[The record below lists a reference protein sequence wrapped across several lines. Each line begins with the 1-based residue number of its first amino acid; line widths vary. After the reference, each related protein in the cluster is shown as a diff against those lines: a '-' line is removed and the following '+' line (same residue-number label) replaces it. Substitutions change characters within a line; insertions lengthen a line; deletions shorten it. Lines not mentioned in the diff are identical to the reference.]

1 MTESAETS
9 TVGEFDIQSIL
20 SQPDREP
27 GPLGPL
33 VRQQAAVLA
42 FARRTN
48 VQPALSIL
56 MQDAAALVAEVLRAD
71 LSGVAQV
78 VGGGNTLSL
87 QITGSDAE
95 GRPLDPINRKSNME
109 PKGSL
114 AGYTL
119 SVARSVVSLDLAAE
133 KRFSDL
139 FLRKLGVVG
148 AVSIPLYIGPEA
160 YGTLGIYSKQKRK
173 YSEDDAGFAETIAH
187 LLTSSLARVKAEEAL
202 EEHREFAS
210 KVLDSVD
217 TVILTL
223 DIHGNLIDMNR
234 AARQVTQ
241 FSLEEVRDKPFWNV
255 MIAPEEFNLIRGIIW
270 SFSGDEG
277 ACQFESYLL
286 TKDGSRKRV
295 SWSLTM
301 MCDEKRRNKSL
312 LLTGTDRTEQQE
324 MEAELRKTREIAQ
337 KATRALEKSQA
348 AGGRNDVG
356 DESTSNDAV
365 EDESAPRRDGGKTR
379 RPAHAIKPKSGEEL
393 RTSPRQVFNYRQLIA
408 PMYNR
413 RFPSREQFFE
423 VECKDIS
430 AGGIAF
436 RLPERPDFDT
446 LVVLL
451 GKPPT
456 ESHFVAKVVR
466 VAEEEHW
473 GRVMF
478 LIGCRFTGRVSI

>member
-1 MTESAETS
+1 MAESAETS
-9 TVGEFDIQSIL
+9 IVGEFDIKSIL
-20 SQPDREP
+20 SRPDREP
-27 GPLGPL
+27 GPMGPL
-33 VRQQAAVLA
+33 VRQQAVVLA

-56 MQDAAALVAEVLRAD
+56 MQDAATLVAEVLHAD

-87 QITGSDAE
+87 QVTGSDAE
-95 GRPLDPINRKSNME
+95 GRPLDPVNRKSNME
-109 PKGSL
+109 PKASL

-119 SVARSVVSLDLAAE
+119 SAARSVVSADLTTE
-133 KRFSDL
+133 KRFTDL

-148 AVSIPLYIGPEA
+148 VVCIPLYIGSKA
-160 YGTLGIYSKQKRK
+160 YGTLGVYSKQKRRFT
-173 YSEDDAGFAETIAH
+173 EDDAGFAETIAH

-202 EEHREFAS
+202 EEHRDFTS
-210 KVLDSVD
+210 TVLDSVD

-234 AARQVTQ
+234 AGRRVTG
-241 FSLEEVRDKPFWNV
+241 FSVEEVRDKPFWNV
-255 MIAPEEFNLIRGIIW
+255 MIVPEEFNLVRGIIW

-277 ACQFESYLL
+277 SCEFESYLL
-286 TKDGSRKRV
+286 TKDGSRRRV

-312 LLTGTDRTEQQE
+312 VLTGTDRTELQE
-324 MEAELRKTREIAQ
+324 MEVELRQVKEVAK
-337 KATRALEKSQA
+337 KAKKDLEKLRA
-348 AGGRNDVG
+348 AGGGKG
-356 DESTSNDAV
+356 DDGESTSND
-365 EDESAPRRDGGKTR
+365 SAEEEFASRSDGGKKR
-379 RPAHAIKPKSGEEL
+379 RPVHAMKTKTGPEL
-393 RTSPRQVFNYRQLIA
+393 RNSPRQVFNYRQLIA

-413 RFPSREQFFE
+413 RFPSREHFFE

-436 RLPERPDFDT
+436 RLSERPDFDT

-466 VAEEEHW
+466 VAQEEHW
-473 GRVMF
+473 GRVVF
-478 LIGCRFTGRVSI
+478 LVGCRFTGRVSI